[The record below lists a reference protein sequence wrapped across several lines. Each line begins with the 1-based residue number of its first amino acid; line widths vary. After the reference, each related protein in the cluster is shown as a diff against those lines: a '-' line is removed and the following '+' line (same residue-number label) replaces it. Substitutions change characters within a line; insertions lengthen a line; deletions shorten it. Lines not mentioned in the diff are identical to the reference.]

1 MPGKVNPVIPEAV
14 AMVCARVIGND
25 TSITIAGQSGNFQL
39 NVMLPLIAHDL
50 LQSIELLGR
59 AARALGERAIAG
71 MTYDVERM
79 KAQLLQNPILVTA
92 LNGIIGYEQG
102 SKIARQ
108 AYAEG
113 RAIVDVALEHVDM
126 SREEL
131 ERLLDPEALTRP
143 ASSG

>member
-1 MPGKVNPVIPEAV
+1 
-14 AMVCARVIGND
+14 
-25 TSITIAGQSGNFQL
+25 
-39 NVMLPLIAHDL
+39 
-50 LQSIELLGR
+50 
-59 AARALGERAIAG
+59 
-71 MTYDVERM
+71 M